1 MNTLLTFGI
10 GAGWL
15 HPDPR
20 HLQSRIHGKARIL
33 EYEMADKIVMTVKP
47 HYVEYVKEYVQ
58 DYLKGRSV
66 EVLEIQEAEA
76 TEYEHATVY
85 ERRG

>member
-1 MNTLLTFGI
+1 MNVLLSFKI

-33 EYEMADKIVMTVKP
+33 VYEMSDKVVLTVKP
-47 HYVEYVKEYVQ
+47 HYVEYVKQYVLEYIA
-58 DYLKGRSV
+58 GRGV
-66 EVLEIQEAEA
+66 EVLEIQETEA